1 MKKLPKLPNKT
12 PKLFK
17 IEIRKP
23 GPRKATQNT
32 YVPPRILKQNSDI
45 SGNYICDFF
54 NECVGKDV
62 FASSLK
68 NANITPVLK
77 KALEDQKTI
86 TDRLV
91 YFQLSLKYL
100 RNYYQNK

>member
-23 GPRKATQNT
+23 GPRKATQNN

-45 SGNYICDFF
+45 LGNNICDFF
-54 NECVGKDV
+54 NKCVGKDV